1 MHFHPFFYLSF
12 KSILIFLIHCTYYCD
27 SIFSFIVSVFEKCI
41 DELGC
46 FDYGSPFYD
55 FFQRPYSFPPADRDV
70 INTYFLLD
78 TPANPDTPQM
88 FSNFNKESGDISTSS
103 FNLKV
108 TTKFV
113 VGGFMSG
120 AASEWKKVSL

>member
-1 MHFHPFFYLSF
+1 MIQFKYYLH
-12 KSILIFLIHCTYYCD
+12 SILN
-27 SIFSFIVSVFEKCI
+27 SIISVLEKCI

-46 FDYGSPFYD
+46 FDYGYPFYD
-55 FFQRPYSFPPADRDV
+55 FFQRPYTFPPADRDV
-70 INTYFLLD
+70 INTFFLLY

-88 FSNFNKESGDISTSS
+88 FSNINKESGDISTSN
-103 FNLKV
+103 FNPKV

-120 AASEWKKVSL
+120 AASEWKKVSSVKK